1 MTRFLAALGRALL
14 HGKQREIWTLTE
26 QVGRLVDQNRTA
38 EARIRE
44 LDDGWAADRRRIA
57 ELRSLNNLARDLDA
71 GIHCPDTLPEDM
83 TP

>member
-1 MTRFLAALGRALL
+1 VNRLLAALGRALI
-14 HGKQREIWTLTE
+14 HGKQREIWHLTE
-26 QVGRLVDQNRTA
+26 TIGRLIEQNRTDD
-38 EARIRE
+38 ARIRQ

-71 GIHCPDTLPEDM
+71 GIHCPDTVPEDM